1 MIINSLFIL
10 GGIGETAHCYK
21 LSNLQSSPEQKNKNT
36 SFNSPI

>member
-21 LSNLQSSPEQKNKNT
+21 LSKLKTSPEQKNKNT